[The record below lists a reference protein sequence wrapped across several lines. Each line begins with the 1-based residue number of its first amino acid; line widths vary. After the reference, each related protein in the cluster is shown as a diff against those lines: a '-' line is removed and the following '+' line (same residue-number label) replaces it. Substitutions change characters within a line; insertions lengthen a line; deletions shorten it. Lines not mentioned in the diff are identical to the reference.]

1 MTGVSQS
8 LLSNLVGISKP
19 HPKKSMNIHVKTERQ
34 LSFQEPGTCIAM
46 RRFQQACGKVDQM
59 RLGWECLQNSTASRV
74 PTSLLHIL
82 RIHKTRMLKSLSP
95 SHRHRIIFH
104 PVPIGPDCIAAPGR
118 LSTFSCTDS
127 GPWWSRSL
135 LVSTRECS
143 CSSPHLTC
151 LCCVCMI
158 DLTNNRTQSTTC
170 TCPITS
176 SSYLFLLFFSLPV
189 AQTVFLFS

>member
-1 MTGVSQS
+1 MAKWTRCGLGGNVCKIRQPHAFRR
-8 LLSNLVGISKP
+8 LSY
-19 HPKKSMNIHVKTERQ
+19 
-34 LSFQEPGTCIAM
+34 
-46 RRFQQACGKVDQM
+46 
-59 RLGWECLQNSTASRV
+59 
-74 PTSLLHIL
+74 LHIL

-176 SSYLFLLFFSLPV
+176 SSYLFDLFFSLPV